1 MAQPMQ
7 TKTIIKAV
15 MVLLL
20 INVLTGCANRAELS
34 PEIKDLIRLEVKNQV
49 GNIDTKI
56 QAGLNNNFDFKDMIR
71 WRNEISSQAGRDN
84 ITNKKNVINLNF
96 GTPKTNKKGK

>member
-1 MAQPMQ
+1 MQ
-7 TKTIIKAV
+7 TKTIIKSV
-15 MVLLL
+15 IIVLA
-20 INVLTGCANRAELS
+20 INYLTGCANRAELS
-34 PEIKDLIRLEVKNQV
+34 PQIKDLIRLEVKNQV
-49 GNIDTKI
+49 GNIDAKI

-96 GTPKTNKKGK
+96 GTPKTNKKGKL

>member
-1 MAQPMQ
+1 MQ

-15 MVLLL
+15 L
-20 INVLTGCANRAELS
+20 ITLEIIVLTGCANRAELS

-56 QAGLNNNFDFKDMIR
+56 QAGLNNNFDFKEMIR
-71 WRNEISSQAGRDN
+71 LRNEIQTQAGRDN

-96 GTPKTNKKGK
+96 GTPKPTKKANNDK